1 MNIEWFDARGNFWLS
16 AARHMGDPLCTL
28 HLDAGPATR
37 KKFVPAFISLQANAP
52 GRRTGGP
59 FVCPGRHGT
68 KSGRAAFLA
77 RAERGAVVRATTML
91 SIPIAL
97 DALNFLSADVRN
109 LFGPFIN
116 VFLVTS
122 QHWTQTDVGLVSTL
136 SGLLG
141 IALQTPIGAAIDLT
155 RAKRAVIVATM
166 AAMTLAAIIIFA
178 APTFWPI
185 ALATSI
191 LSLAGDAFAPAVAAL
206 TLGLVTK
213 HALAGR
219 LGRNSAFDHGGNIAI
234 ALVAGGVGTLFS
246 QRVVFLLVPVF
257 AALTSAAVLM
267 IPPKAID
274 HDRARDLGK
283 DGAEGRGPTGYGVLF
298 RTRPLMIFAVSALFF
313 HFANA
318 PLLPLV
324 GQKLALQ
331 YPKEATAMLSFC
343 MVAAQGVMLP
353 IALLVGWRADRWGRR
368 PIFLIAFAVL
378 PIRAALYTLSD
389 NAFWLLG
396 VQLLDGVGAG
406 IYQAL
411 TPLLIADI
419 MRGTGRYNLAQ
430 GAVATTQGV
439 GASISA
445 LAAGEVMDHFG
456 YSASFLFLAAAAA
469 LAFFVFFA
477 LMPETRDE
485 QAMALAREE
494 AVAAGAPGE

>member
-1 MNIEWFDARGNFWLS
+1 
-16 AARHMGDPLCTL
+16 
-28 HLDAGPATR
+28 
-37 KKFVPAFISLQANAP
+37 
-52 GRRTGGP
+52 
-59 FVCPGRHGT
+59 
-68 KSGRAAFLA
+68 
-77 RAERGAVVRATTML
+77 ML
-91 SIPIAL
+91 SIPHAL

-116 VFLVTS
+116 VFLVTGR
-122 QHWTQTDVGLVSTL
+122 HWTQTDVGLVTTG

-141 IALQTPIGAAIDLT
+141 LALQTPIGAAIDLT

-166 AAMTLAAIIIFA
+166 AAMTISAVIFFA
-178 APTFWPI
+178 FPTFWPM

-191 LSLAGDAFAPAVAAL
+191 LAIAGDAFAPAVAAL

-213 HALAGR
+213 DLLARR

-234 ALVAGGVGTLFS
+234 ALVAGGVGYLFS
-246 QRVVFLLVPVF
+246 QRVVFLLVPLF

-267 IPPKAID
+267 IPAAAIN
-274 HDRARDLGK
+274 HDRARDLGHDRAD
-283 DGAEGRGPTGYGVLF
+283 DGAPAGYGVLL
-298 RTRPLMIFAVSALFF
+298 RTQPLVIFAICALFF

-331 YPKEATAMLSFC
+331 FPNEATAMMAFC

-353 IALLVGWRADRWGRR
+353 IALLVGWRADSWGRR
-368 PIFLIAFAVL
+368 PIFLIAFSVL
-378 PIRAALYTLSD
+378 PIRAVLYTLSD
-389 NAFWLLG
+389 NAFWLIG

-411 TPLLIADI
+411 TPLVIADI

-430 GAVATTQGV
+430 GAVATTQGI

-445 LAAGEVMDHFG
+445 LAAGEMMDHFG
-456 YSASFLFLAAAAA
+456 YSVSFLFLAGGAAVAW
-469 LAFFVFFA
+469 LVFF
-477 LMPETRDE
+477 LFMPETRGD
-485 QAMALAREE
+485 QAMSGKREE
-494 AVAAGAPGE
+494 AEVAGAAQD

>member
-1 MNIEWFDARGNFWLS
+1 
-16 AARHMGDPLCTL
+16 
-28 HLDAGPATR
+28 
-37 KKFVPAFISLQANAP
+37 
-52 GRRTGGP
+52 
-59 FVCPGRHGT
+59 
-68 KSGRAAFLA
+68 
-77 RAERGAVVRATTML
+77 ML
-91 SIPIAL
+91 STPYAL

-116 VFLVTS
+116 VFLVTG
-122 QHWTQTDVGLVSTL
+122 QHWTQTDVGLVSMA

-166 AAMTLAAIIIFA
+166 AAMSLAAVIIFA

-185 ALATSI
+185 ALATSL

-206 TLGLVTK
+206 TLGLVTRD
-213 HALAGR
+213 ALARR

-234 ALVAGGVGTLFS
+234 ALVAGGVGYLFS
-246 QRVVFLLVPVF
+246 QRVVFLMVPAF

-267 IPPKAID
+267 IPASAIN
-274 HDRARDLGK
+274 HNRARDLGT
-283 DGAEGRGPTGYGVLF
+283 DGADNGAAAGYSILF
-298 RTRPLMIFAVSALFF
+298 RIRPLVIFAACALLF

-353 IALLVGWRADRWGRR
+353 IAILVGRNADSWGRR

-378 PIRAALYTLSD
+378 PVRAALYTLTG

-406 IYQAL
+406 IYEAL

-445 LAAGEVMDHFG
+445 LAAGEVTDHFG

-469 LAFFVFFA
+469 LAFFTFFA

-485 QAMALAREE
+485 QAMAEAREG
-494 AVAAGAPGE
+494 AIAAGAPGE